1 MDIRDYLRALR
12 RNWIAIILMTAVG
25 LGAAYGWAK
34 IQTPVYE
41 ASVSGLVKS
50 RITPTDP
57 QQLLVQSND
66 TFARA
71 KVPTYLVMAGWR
83 NVGVNAAASLKL
95 SDSPDALV
103 KRITVTNPEGTNII
117 NIAATAS
124 SPKAAQQLADAWMTG
139 LVAVID
145 DTDGVDREPGTSPV
159 MIYTAQTAAL
169 PEAPIFPSVPTALL
183 IGGLLGL
190 GGGIAFAMIRAISD
204 RRVRGTDDVEQ
215 RLGVPV
221 VGSIPKVDGVA
232 AERRIVAEDE
242 AHADSR
248 TAFAVRESLRAL
260 RTNLQ
265 FMDVD
270 HPPRTIV
277 VTSALPGEGKSTV
290 ATNLAMTLAAAGV
303 NVVLVDGDLRRPTV
317 ATTLGLVAGAGLT
330 DVLAGRAK
338 LTDVAQA
345 APDVPNLAVLTA
357 GTIPPNPSEVLGSE
371 RMHQLVKDLSKHAT
385 VIIDAPPVLAVT
397 DGAVLA
403 HQADGALLVVA
414 VGKTTYDVVDK
425 ALNTLEKARGRVLG
439 VVMNRVSV
447 TGRQINYAYD
457 YREQAEASSKSA
469 KSAGAKSAG
478 SKSAGSKSGSAK
490 PADAT
495 VGGPKRSGAVA
506 ATTALHVPVVPAAP
520 DPVQPDAAPLR
531 ETGEAPAPVVAKP
544 RRATSSARAAA
555 TAAGVAS
562 AEAPTDPNV
571 SASADPE
578 VSDFETL
585 LGDFAADDTAGGPRR
600 QRGRS

>member
-50 RITPTDP
+50 RVTPTDP
-57 QQLLVQSND
+57 QQQLAQSTD
-66 TFARA
+66 TYARA

-83 NVGVNAAASLKL
+83 SVAVNAGSTLGL
-95 SDSPDALV
+95 SDSPESLV
-103 KRITVTNPEGTNII
+103 KRITVTNPEATNII

-124 SPKAAQQLADAWMTG
+124 SPKAAQQLADAWMKG
-139 LVAVID
+139 LVSVID
-145 DTDGVDREPGTSPV
+145 DTDGIDRQPGTSPV
-159 MIYTAQTAAL
+159 MIYVAQTAAL

-221 VGSIPKVDGVA
+221 VGIIPKVDSVA
-232 AERRIVAEDE
+232 AERRIVAEDD

-248 TAFAVRESLRAL
+248 TDFAVRESLRAL

-290 ATNLAMTLAAAGV
+290 AANLAMTLAAAGA

-317 ATTLGLVAGAGLT
+317 ASTLGLVAGAGLT

-338 LTDVAQA
+338 LTEVAQT
-345 APDVPNLAVLTA
+345 APDIPNLAVLTA
-357 GTIPPNPSEVLGSE
+357 GTIPPNPSEVLGSA
-371 RMHQLVKDLSKHAT
+371 RMHQLVKDLTKHAT

-403 HQADGALLVVA
+403 NQADGALLVVA

-439 VVMNRVSV
+439 VVLNRVPV
-447 TGRQINYAYD
+447 TGRQAGYAYD
-457 YREQAEASSKSA
+457 YREKSSPKETAGKGGKSTDAAS
-469 KSAGAKSAG
+469 
-478 SKSAGSKSGSAK
+478 
-490 PADAT
+490 
-495 VGGPKRSGAVA
+495 GPKRTGAQP
-506 ATTALHVPVVPAAP
+506 VPVVPVDQGPLLPDEETSAQPLEETVAAP
-520 DPVQPDAAPLR
+520 AAS
-531 ETGEAPAPVVAKP
+531 KP
-544 RRATSSARAAA
+544 RRATARAVRAA
-555 TAAGVAS
+555 RTAAPVERGK
-562 AEAPTDPNV
+562 DP
-571 SASADPE
+571 ALAADPE
-578 VSDFETL
+578 AGDLDSL
-585 LGDFAADDTAGGPRR
+585 LGDFIADDAATGPRR
-600 QRGRS
+600 QRGRT

>member
-25 LGAAYGWAK
+25 LGAAYGWVK

-50 RITPTDP
+50 RTTPTDP
-57 QQLLVQSND
+57 EQQLAQSGD
-66 TFARA
+66 TYGRA

-83 NVGVNAAASLKL
+83 NVGVNAAATLHL
-95 SDSPDALV
+95 SDSPEALV
-103 KRITVTNPEGTNII
+103 KRITVTNPENTNII
-117 NIAATAS
+117 NVAATAS
-124 SPKAAQQLADAWMTG
+124 SPKAAQELADAWMQG
-139 LVAVID
+139 LISVID
-145 DTDGVDREPGTSPV
+145 DTDGIDRKPGTSPV
-159 MIYTAQTAAL
+159 MIYVAQTAAL

-183 IGGLLGL
+183 VGGLLGL

-221 VGSIPKVDGVA
+221 VGTIPKVDAVA

-242 AHADSR
+242 TRADSR
-248 TAFAVRESLRAL
+248 TDFAVRESLRAL

-290 ATNLAMTLAAAGV
+290 AANLAMTLAAAGT

-317 ATTLGLVAGAGLT
+317 ASTLGLVAGAGLT

-338 LTDVAQA
+338 LTDVAQT
-345 APDVPNLAVLTA
+345 APDFPNLAVLTA

-371 RMHQLVKDLSKHAT
+371 RMRQLVKDLTKHAT

-397 DGAVLA
+397 DGAVLTN
-403 HQADGALLVVA
+403 QADGALIVVA
-414 VGKTTYDVVDK
+414 AGKTTYEVVDK

-439 VVMNRVSV
+439 VVMNRVPV
-447 TGRQINYAYD
+447 TGRQAGYAYD
-457 YREQAEASSKSA
+457 YREKVEPAPKSGST
-469 KSAGAKSAG
+469 KSGGAKSGA
-478 SKSAGSKSGSAK
+478 KSGGAE
-490 PADAT
+490 PEDAT
-495 VGGPKRSGAVA
+495 PAGPKRTGISSAPVHLPMPIVPANQDA
-506 ATTALHVPVVPAAP
+506 AESAAGPLPEDPETTATPI
-520 DPVQPDAAPLR
+520 
-531 ETGEAPAPVVAKP
+531 AKP
-544 RRATSSARAAA
+544 RRASASARSAARAA
-555 TAAGVAS
+555 TAAAAP
-562 AEAPTDPNV
+562 AEGREESDD
-571 SASADPE
+571 SADPE
-578 VSDFETL
+578 VSDFDSL
-585 LGDFAADDTAGGPRR
+585 LGDFIADDATGGPRR

>member
-12 RNWIAIILMTAVG
+12 RNWIAVVLMTAVG

-50 RITPTDP
+50 RVTPTDP
-57 QQLLVQSND
+57 QQQLAQSSD
-66 TFARA
+66 TYARA

-83 NVGVNAAASLKL
+83 SVGVDAASTLGL
-95 SDSPDALV
+95 SDTPESLV
-103 KRITVTNPEGTNII
+103 KRITVTNPEATNII

-124 SPKAAQQLADAWMTG
+124 SPKAAQQLADAWMKG
-139 LVAVID
+139 LVSVID
-145 DTDGVDREPGTSPV
+145 DTDGIDRKPGTSPV
-159 MIYTAQTAAL
+159 MIYVAQTAAL

-221 VGSIPKVDGVA
+221 VGAVPKVDVVA
-232 AERRIVAEDE
+232 AERRIVADDE
-242 AHADSR
+242 AHADAR
-248 TAFAVRESLRAL
+248 TDFAVRESLRAL

-290 ATNLAMTLAAAGV
+290 AANLAMTLAAAGT

-317 ATTLGLVAGAGLT
+317 ASTLGLVAGAGLT
-330 DVLAGRAK
+330 DVLAGRAR
-338 LTDVAQA
+338 LTEVAQT
-345 APDVPNLAVLTA
+345 APDTPNLAVLTA
-357 GTIPPNPSEVLGSE
+357 GTIPPNPSEVLGSA
-371 RMHQLVKDLSKHAT
+371 RMHQLVKDLTKHAT

-403 HQADGALLVVA
+403 NQADGALLVVA

-439 VVMNRVSV
+439 VVLNRVPV
-447 TGRQINYAYD
+447 TGKQAGYAYD
-457 YREQAEASSKSA
+457 YREKGPSKT
-469 KSAGAKSAG
+469 GAKQAAVAG
-478 SKSAGSKSGSAK
+478 EAA
-490 PADAT
+490 A
-495 VGGPKRSGAVA
+495 GGPKRTGAGAAASLPIVPASAEPVLPREDPAEVAAEDPVVSAVA
-506 ATTALHVPVVPAAP
+506 
-520 DPVQPDAAPLR
+520 
-531 ETGEAPAPVVAKP
+531 GKP
-544 RRATSSARAAA
+544 RRASARAARA
-555 TAAGVAS
+555 ARSTAH
-562 AEAPTDPNV
+562 AEAPAEGGDPS
-571 SASADPE
+571 SAAASGDGDLD
-578 VSDFETL
+578 SL
-585 LGDFAADDTAGGPRR
+585 LGDFIADDAATGPRR